1 MFNMWVLQYRNNV
14 RSLRK
19 QMKVDFLNY
28 QEDMFNKDPSSK
40 KVPWLAKKKVTP
52 VNFQK
57 EHSYFQ

>member
-1 MFNMWVLQYRNNV
+1 
-14 RSLRK
+14 
-19 QMKVDFLNY
+19 MKVDFFNN

-40 KVPWLAKKKVTP
+40 KVPWLAKKKVIR